1 MILTGVYCSFGWW
14 GDEGDHLSLILLSL
28 APYFICQSRRSFC
41 KEADLKLD
49 SRRVALLVAANTAL
63 APFAIDAY
71 LPAIPALAESIGAS
85 VHHTELSISVFLF
98 GFAFGQLVFGP
109 LSDRL
114 GRRPVLFAGISVFLL
129 ASLAITQVESLEALW
144 ALRFIQALGGG
155 ASVVNS
161 AAIVRDC
168 FSGREAAK
176 VLSTMVMILLLA
188 PLVAPALGSLLLY
201 LAGWWLIFA
210 FLAVYAAFLLWLL
223 SRYLPET
230 HGRDP
235 NAPSFRQVLGN
246 YRAVMRNREAM
257 GYICAVAMSFAG
269 MFAFI
274 TGSPFLY
281 MEYFGL
287 SPAAYPFVFGAN
299 IIVMAGSNRLNIR
312 LLRFRAPQRNL
323 LWGLGIQLAA
333 GLALVAVFA
342 LGLESL
348 YVVALLMV
356 VFVGMQGLISPN
368 AMSSMLDHFPHMSA
382 TATAFMGS
390 VQFTCGAL
398 AGVLVGAF
406 EIPSAWPIILTM
418 LGAAVLG
425 NIGVRLLAGVALRG

>member
-1 MILTGVYCSFGWW
+1 M
-14 GDEGDHLSLILLSL
+14 
-28 APYFICQSRRSFC
+28 
-41 KEADLKLD
+41 
-49 SRRVALLVAANTAL
+49 AANTAL

-71 LPAIPALAESIGAS
+71 LPAIPALAESVGAS
-85 VHHTELSISVFLF
+85 VHHTELSVSVFLF

-114 GRRPVLFAGISVFLL
+114 GRRPVLFTGICVFLL

-144 ALRFIQALGGG
+144 AWRFIQALGGG

-201 LAGWWLIFA
+201 LADWWLIFA

-235 NAPSFRQVLGN
+235 SAPSFRQVLGN
-246 YRAVMRNREAM
+246 YRAVMGNREAM

-281 MEYFGL
+281 MEYFDL

-312 LLRFRAPQRNL
+312 LLRYRAPQRNL
-323 LWGLGIQLAA
+323 IWGLGIQLVA
-333 GLALVAVFA
+333 GLTLVAVFA
-342 LGLESL
+342 LGLDTL
-348 YVVALLMV
+348 YVVAPLMI

-368 AMSSMLDHFPHMSA
+368 AMSSLLDHFPHMSA

-390 VQFTCGAL
+390 VQFSCGAL

-425 NIGVRLLAGVALRG
+425 NLGVRVLSGAALRG